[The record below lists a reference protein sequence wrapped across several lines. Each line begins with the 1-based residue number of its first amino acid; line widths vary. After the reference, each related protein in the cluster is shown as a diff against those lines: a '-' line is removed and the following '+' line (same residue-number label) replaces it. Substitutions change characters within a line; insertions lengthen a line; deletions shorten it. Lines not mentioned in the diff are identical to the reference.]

1 MDHNL
6 KKIDCSFHLYC
17 KSGSQPQPSLPP
29 RLCPPPPPPLAF
41 LLHAPS
47 AQPAQARGMSCV
59 CAVELHLSYLDA
71 LQLHSRSCK
80 HHRWGPRTD
89 TNTPTWWQRE
99 VTPKGAL
106 PIAVCH
112 TSATREEPGKPKHP
126 PQTKNHV
133 TRARRVSLFVRAF
146 LSHACLFSLLC
157 FLFELAVAAGQKQ
170 HPPWES
176 LSPCQ
181 LSWAG
186 VVGNATAV
194 WHSCRDARK

>member
-1 MDHNL
+1 MVAFVSSFNIVSKVQRKGLQGCNSPMCTLSQNGYSDHFL
-6 KKIDCSFHLYC
+6 SERTQSQKFHCSFHLYC

-126 PQTKNHV
+126 PRTK
-133 TRARRVSLFVRAF
+133 TM
-146 LSHACLFSLLC
+146 
-157 FLFELAVAAGQKQ
+157 
-170 HPPWES
+170 
-176 LSPCQ
+176 
-181 LSWAG
+181 
-186 VVGNATAV
+186 
-194 WHSCRDARK
+194 